1 MRADP
6 LGEAGVGWGIFDG
19 AGFPSPAGGGLGW
32 GGARRGILGL
42 VFFGGGGL
50 DRRER
55 VRKAPLW
62 FMGLEVYGF
71 LFVICFCLF
80 ICFVFLF
87 FCFLFLFIFT
97 YFPS

>member
-1 MRADP
+1 MEREI
-6 LGEAGVGWGIFDG
+6 LSG

-55 VRKAPLW
+55 VRKGPI
-62 FMGLEVYGF
+62 MVYGA
-71 LFVICFCLF
+71 
-80 ICFVFLF
+80 
-87 FCFLFLFIFT
+87 
-97 YFPS
+97 